1 MEDNKITN
9 VKVEENEVA
18 LDTIEENDSEDAG
31 LGVAIAGVVLGV
43 GALTALIYKNRDKI
57 KAKII
62 ARQIAKLEK
71 DGYIVSK
78 LVECEVVE
86 NDEDETKE

>member
-9 VKVEENEVA
+9 VEVEENEVA

-43 GALTALIYKNRDKI
+43 GALTAFIYKNRDKI
-57 KAKII
+57 KAKRI
-62 ARQIAKLEK
+62 ARQITKLEK

-78 LVECEVVE
+78 PVECEVVE